1 MKLIFTTLLFMANK
15 NNVPLPVRVN
25 PSLMPNAVLFGSLL
39 IATTREKVMHA
50 DLSTEYVRTIYVVLK
65 LF

>member
-1 MKLIFTTLLFMANK
+1 MANK